1 MSDSDAHQA
10 VEHARHD
17 HRLDELERQ
26 ESSWRWHRRMTTYLD
41 AMEGHI
47 KNMTGEAA
55 TQAKAWLEWGR
66 SAVQTEH
73 PFVDTLAVPA
83 DPEFTGERLEPPNAP
98 VLDWQLLARALREA
112 LGQHESP
119 QRPRVQGRGP
129 LGALAMPANSH
140 DRGNSLG
147 PLGPLRLRVA
157 SDVSPV
163 TPSQAIFT
171 ALSLSDLRR
180 RES

>member
-83 DPEFTGERLEPPNAP
+83 DPEFTGERLEPHMHGFPP
-98 VLDWQLLARALREA
+98 
-112 LGQHESP
+112 HP
-119 QRPRVQGRGP
+119 PRP
-129 LGALAMPANSH
+129 
-140 DRGNSLG
+140 
-147 PLGPLRLRVA
+147 
-157 SDVSPV
+157 
-163 TPSQAIFT
+163 
-171 ALSLSDLRR
+171 
-180 RES
+180 